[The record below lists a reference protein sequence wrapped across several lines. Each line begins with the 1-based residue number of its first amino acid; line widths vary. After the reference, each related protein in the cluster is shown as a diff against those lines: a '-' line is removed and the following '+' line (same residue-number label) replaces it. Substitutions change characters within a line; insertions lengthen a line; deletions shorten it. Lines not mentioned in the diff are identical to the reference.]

1 MPVGIGKTFGGDDTC
16 FELEVQ
22 ELEPSS
28 AVPIELSVASMRL
41 DDQTVFR
48 VIW

>member
-1 MPVGIGKTFGGDDTC
+1 MPMEIGKIFGGDDTC
-16 FELEVQ
+16 FKWEVQ

-28 AVPIELSVASMRL
+28 AVAIALSVASMRL

-48 VIW
+48 AIW